1 MNPPVSRL
9 ILEGRTVIVTGAA
22 SGVGAATAR
31 RASAEGATVVLVDLN
46 GGQLDAVGAGI
57 AEGGGVFSKVIADVS
72 DDGACR
78 DVVDTAIGLTG
89 RLDGLVNNAGI
100 PGSFGALSVG
110 TEDEFDRIVDV
121 NLKGAWLL
129 FRAAR
134 DALVLNRG
142 SVVNTL
148 SYAAGR
154 ASTDLGFY
162 GMTKAGLRSLTQTTA
177 VELAR
182 FGVRVNAVAPGPI
195 DTPMIRKL
203 EARVNPGDNDA
214 GRRKIARGVPMR
226 RYGRPEEIASAIV
239 FLLGP
244 DASFITGTVLA
255 VDGGMAAL

>member
-1 MNPPVSRL
+1 M
-9 ILEGRTVIVTGAA
+9 LEGRTVIVTGAA

-31 RASAEGATVVLVDLN
+31 RAAAEGATVVLVDLN
-46 GGQLDAVGAGI
+46 GGQLDAVGADI
-57 AEGGGVFSKVIADVS
+57 AEGGGVMSKVIADVS

-78 DVVDTAIGLTG
+78 DIVDTAFGLTG

-100 PGSFGALSVG
+100 PGTFGALSVG
-110 TEDEFDRIVDV
+110 TEDEFDRVVNV
-121 NLKGAWLL
+121 NLRGAWLL
-129 FRAAR
+129 LRAAR
-134 DALVLNRG
+134 DALVNSRG

-162 GMTKAGLRSLTQTTA
+162 GMTKAGLRSLTQTAA

-203 EARVNPGDNDA
+203 EARVNPGDRDA
-214 GRRKIARGVPMR
+214 GRRKIARAVPMR